1 MDRREENEWLQEE
14 AEKTKLESVSQTAFD
29 YCISSSVGSV
39 ECFAAARLPDV
50 CLPESQ
56 EA

>member
-1 MDRREENEWLQEE
+1 MDRREENEWLQDE
-14 AEKTKLESVSQTAFD
+14 AETTKLESVSRTA
-29 YCISSSVGSV
+29 ISSSVGNV